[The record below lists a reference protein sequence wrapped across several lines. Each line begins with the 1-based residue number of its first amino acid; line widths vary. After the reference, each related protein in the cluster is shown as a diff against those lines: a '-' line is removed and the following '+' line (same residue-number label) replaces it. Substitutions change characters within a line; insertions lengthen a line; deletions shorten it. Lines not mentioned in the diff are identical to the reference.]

1 MTKEEKIYK
10 VYQLVH
16 FFACK
21 YGYRSFLI
29 KNLAKPD
36 EIWLINQRNSLYN
49 IIRVS
54 NYSLDDTYNDDNR
67 IKQYIQMMSSALK
80 GVKPS
85 FIDIHISDET
95 VTQLEKFD
103 TVCIDS
109 NYYDGTD
116 INGAFPGIRN
126 VVHDV
131 PNAANE
137 ISYLIADIN
146 ESMKKSKS
154 NKYRAKILNSPN
166 LSVTN
171 ILIGICAVV
180 YLIGMALQLFTGHDY
195 LYSWLANYRPYVVY
209 FHQFWRLLSYGFVH
223 GSIFHLLMNMY
234 ALYIMGNLAER
245 KYGSLKF
252 LIIMLVSILWGG
264 LAHCAFAPKAVS
276 VGISGGIYA
285 LFTIYIIDAVKNG
298 AYRDSGF
305 VMMVLINLLLNFMP
319 NVAWQAHLG
328 GLVSGFVFY
337 MMFDEY
343 KLNKS
348 YIFVILIVIIA
359 LSVKMLIL

>member
-67 IKQYIQMMSSALK
+67 INQYIKMMSTSLK
-80 GVKPS
+80 GVKAS
-85 FIDIHISDET
+85 FVDIHIGNET
-95 VTQLEKFD
+95 VTELEKFD

-109 NYYDGTD
+109 GYYEGID
-116 INGAFPGIRN
+116 ISGAFPGIKN

-146 ESMKKSKS
+146 ESMKNSKS
-154 NKYRAKILNSPN
+154 NRFKARVLNNPN
-166 LSVTN
+166 ISVTN
-171 ILIGICAVV
+171 IIIGICVAV
-180 YLIGMALQLFTGHDY
+180 YFIGMALQLIAGHDY
-195 LYSWLANYRPYVVY
+195 LYSYLANYRPYVVY
-209 FHQFWRLLSYGFVH
+209 FHQFWRLITYGFVH
-223 GSIFHLLMNMY
+223 GSILHLLMNMY
-234 ALYIMGNLAER
+234 ALYIMGNLVER
-245 KYGSLKF
+245 KYGSLRF
-252 LIIMLVSILWGG
+252 GIIMLVSILCGG

-285 LFTIYIIDAVKNG
+285 LFTIYIIDAIKNG

-305 VMMVLINLLLNFMP
+305 VMMVVINLILNFMP

-328 GLVSGFVFY
+328 GLVSGFIFY
-337 MMFDEY
+337 MMFNEY

-359 LSVKMLIL
+359 LCVKMFIL